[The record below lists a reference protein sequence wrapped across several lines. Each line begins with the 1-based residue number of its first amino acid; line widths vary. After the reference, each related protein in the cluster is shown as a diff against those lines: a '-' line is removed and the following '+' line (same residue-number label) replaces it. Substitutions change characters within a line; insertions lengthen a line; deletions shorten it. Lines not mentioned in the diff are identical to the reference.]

1 MVTVKAARE
10 LALSF
15 EETDEKPHF
24 DRFAFRVK
32 GKIFCTLSEVN
43 KDVNLKLSLHEQA
56 ILCKAGPVELIHPV
70 AGGWGRMG
78 MTTIQLPKTTKA
90 FFKDALTTAY
100 CNVAPLKL
108 AEKYTSYD

>member
-1 MVTVKAARE
+1 MVTVKTARE
-10 LALSF
+10 FALSF

-32 GKIFCTLSEVN
+32 GKIFCTLSEEK

-56 ILCKAGPVELIHPV
+56 VFCKADPEVIHPV

-78 MTTIQLPKTTKA
+78 MTTIHLPKTPKG

-108 AEKYTSYD
+108 SEKYKPYE